1 MGVIITEFGKTKKD
15 KKEISKYTISNSKGM
30 KACVIN
36 YGAILTNLFVPDKDG
51 NAEDIVLGYD
61 RLKDYFKN
69 GSFFGATIGPN
80 ANRIA
85 NASFSINGTKYQLDI
100 NDGPN
105 NLHSDFEKGYHKQV
119 FDAEVKDNSVTFSLK
134 DSDGNMGFPGN
145 KSISVTYTVTEDN
158 ELSIHYE
165 ATSDADT
172 VINMTNH
179 TYFNLNGHKAGNIE
193 NHTLCIN
200 AEKYTPVVMGA
211 IPTGELAPVKDTV
224 FDFTAPKKI
233 GDDINKDV
241 EQLKLVKG
249 YDHNW
254 VLDNYDGNMRKIAT
268 VSADKASRT
277 MEVYTDLPGVQFYAG
292 NCIGKTKGK
301 EKMKYYPRYGL
312 CLETQY
318 YPNTANEESFPGCIY
333 GPDRKYDT
341 TTIYKF
347 V

>member
-1 MGVIITEFGKTKKD
+1 MGVSLSKFGTTKD
-15 KKEISKYTISNSKGM
+15 GKEITMYTISNSKGM

-36 YGAILTNLFVPDKDG
+36 YGAILTNLFAPDKSG
-51 NAEDIVLGYD
+51 NTQDVVLGYD
-61 RLKDYFKN
+61 KLEDYFAN

-85 NASFSINGTKYQLDI
+85 NASFTINGQKYQLDV

-105 NLHSDFEKGYHKQV
+105 NLHSDFEKGYHKMV
-119 FDAEVKDNSVTFSLK
+119 YAAKVNDDGVTFTTE
-134 DSDGNMGFPGN
+134 DADGSMGFPGN
-145 KSISVTYTVTEDN
+145 KKISVTYSVSEDN

-179 TYFNLNGHKAGNIE
+179 SYFNLNGHQAGSIE

-200 AEKYTPVVMGA
+200 ASKYTPVVAGA
-211 IPTGELAPVKDTV
+211 IPTGELALVKDTV
-224 FDFTAPKKI
+224 FDFTSPKKV
-233 GDDINKDV
+233 GDDINKDI
-241 EQLKLVKG
+241 EQLTLVKG

-254 VLDNYDGNMRKIAT
+254 VLDNYDGNMRKIAS
-268 VSADKASRT
+268 VKADVAERE

-292 NCIGKTKGK
+292 NCIAPTMGKDNTKYG
-301 EKMKYYPRYGL
+301 PRFGL

-318 YPNTANEESFPGCIY
+318 YPNTANEPSFPGCIY
-333 GPDRKYDT
+333 GPNRKYNT

-347 V
+347 I